1 MIRKMGLEDLGVV
14 ELAARIRSR
23 EVSPVDAAQACL
35 VRIERIDPTIRAWQR
50 IDSDAVIAAARQ
62 RETELD
68 AGVDVGPLHGVPV
81 GVKDIF
87 YTGGLAT
94 TMGSPIYRDFVPDRD
109 ADVVSRLKRAG
120 VIIIGKTITTEF
132 AAFDPAETRNP
143 WNVAHTPGGS
153 SSGSAAAVAAR
164 MCPAALGSQT
174 VASIGR
180 PAAFCGIVG
189 LMPTATRTSGEGI
202 FPMAWS
208 LDHAG
213 VFARSVDDVALML
226 DTMAETPIERP
237 HQTWSFSVGVV
248 REFFED
254 RTSPEAWRLHTE
266 LIGRISDAGVRTIE
280 LSLPDIFACQT
291 AVVRTIL
298 RAEVAAVHQQLH
310 GEHAEEYSP
319 KIRGLIE
326 TGKLISST
334 DYIHARRAR
343 KRYQAEMAGLF
354 DECDV
359 LISPGARGGA
369 PRGLDHTGDPIVS
382 APWTLADFPTL
393 SLPVALNSDGMP
405 VGVQLTAPPHSEG
418 LLLEVGR
425 WLGEFVG
432 FDQQSPIGN
441 L

>member
-1 MIRKMGLEDLGVV
+1 MGLEDLSVV

-35 VRIERIDPTIRAWQR
+35 VRIERIDPAIQAWQR
-50 IDSDAVIAAARQ
+50 IDSDALMAAARQ
-62 RETELD
+62 REAELD
-68 AGVDVGPLHGVPV
+68 AGIDVPPLHGVPV
-81 GVKDIF
+81 GIKDIF
-87 YTGGLAT
+87 YTAGLAT

-109 ADVVSRLKRAG
+109 ADIVVRLKRAG
-120 VIIIGKTITTEF
+120 VIVIGKTVTTEF

-143 WNVAHTPGGS
+143 WNLAHTPGGS

-164 MCPAALGSQT
+164 MCPATVGSQT

-189 LMPTATRTSGEGI
+189 LMPTATRTAGEGS

-213 VFARSVDDVALML
+213 VFARSVDDVAVML
-226 DTMAETPIERP
+226 AAMTETPIELP
-237 HQTWSFSVGVV
+237 DHVGGFSVGVV

-254 RTSPEAWRLHTE
+254 QTSPEAWRLHTE
-266 LIGRISDAGVRTIE
+266 LIGRISDASIRTIE
-280 LSLPDIFACQT
+280 LSLPDIFACQ
-291 AVVRTIL
+291 AAIVRTIL
-298 RAEVAAVHQQLH
+298 RAEVAAVHHQLH
-310 GEHAEEYSP
+310 DEHAEQYSP

-326 TGKLISST
+326 SGKLISST
-334 DYIHARRAR
+334 DYLRARRAR
-343 KRYQAEMAGLF
+343 KRYQAEMATLF
-354 DECDV
+354 DDCDV

-369 PRGLDHTGDPIVS
+369 PRSLDYTGDPIVS

-393 SLPVALNSDGMP
+393 SLPVALDSDGMP
-405 VGVQLTAPPHSEG
+405 VGIQLTAPSRSEG

-425 WLGEFVG
+425 WFEEFVG
-432 FDQQSPIGN
+432 FNHRPKVGN
-441 L
+441 P

>member
-1 MIRKMGLEDLGVV
+1 MGLEDLGVV
-14 ELAARIRSR
+14 ELAARIRSH
-23 EVSPVDAAQACL
+23 EVSPVDAAQAYL

-50 IDSDAVIAAARQ
+50 IDSDTVMAAARQ

-68 AGVDVGPLHGVPV
+68 SGVDVGPLHGVPV

-87 YTGGLAT
+87 YTGGLLT

-109 ADVVSRLKRAG
+109 AEVVARLKRAG
-120 VIIIGKTITTEF
+120 AIVIGKTVTTEF

-208 LDHAG
+208 LDHPG

-226 DTMAETPIERP
+226 DAMAETPIERP
-237 HQTWSFSVGVV
+237 DQTGGFSVGVV

-254 RTSPEAWRLHTE
+254 KTSPEVWRLHTE
-266 LIGRISDAGVRTIE
+266 LIGRISDAGVRTIA
-280 LSLPDIFACQT
+280 LSLPNIFACQT

-298 RAEVAAVHQQLH
+298 RAEVAAVHHQLH
-310 GEHAEEYSP
+310 GGHAEQYSP

-326 TGKLISST
+326 TGKLISSA
-334 DYIHARRAR
+334 DYIRAQRAR
-343 KRYQAEMAGLF
+343 KRYQAEMVTLF

-369 PRGLDHTGDPIVS
+369 PRGLEHTGDPIVS

-393 SLPVALNSDGMP
+393 SLPVALNSEGMP

-418 LLLEVGR
+418 LLLEVGC
-425 WLGEFVG
+425 WFEEFVG
-432 FDQQSPIGN
+432 FDHQPPISN
-441 L
+441 P